1 VKGRRA
7 FPAVVL
13 GAACLI
19 SSVAYAQDPAKP
31 DISFSPTQSFT
42 APTPQGD
49 RAQGEKLAYEEK
61 KDSGRIFEVFWA
73 DVEGGFSYINMQQ
86 FSSSSLQIQ
95 NATAWGGM
103 LGLGAGVRLLVFTLG
118 VRARLNELSAFDFWE
133 INGEVGCHIP
143 IKKWD
148 PYFALHGGYTFV
160 GSLTSSAAGDS
171 ASMPASD
178 ISVHGADAG
187 LSVGLDYYFLSVL
200 SLGLDVTG
208 EGLFLSRPPAALPS
222 GFDQL
227 PAAEQNMIKSQPIY
241 SASGDSVGFGVSGS
255 LHLGLHL

>member
-49 RAQGEKLAYEEK
+49 RAQGEQLAYEEK

-103 LGLGAGVRLLVFTLG
+103 LGLGA
-118 VRARLNELSAFDFWE
+118 RLNELSAFDFWE

-171 ASMPASD
+171 AGTPASD
-178 ISVHGADAG
+178 VSVHGADAG

-200 SLGLDVTG
+200 SLGLDVSG

-227 PAAEQNMIKSQPIY
+227 PVAEQNMIMSQPIY